1 MGKTITTFHKELLLL
16 MRDRAGLLMLFAMPA
31 VLVFVVC
38 LVQKKVLDP
47 TTRVLVVD
55 NDRGVIGRTISGGL
69 ASSTYINVETRYE
82 TGSIDG
88 TEAKKAVNL
97 GDYQFS
103 IVIPKGCTDF
113 VRKRVNA
120 FVSMVVT
127 SSLSKAK
134 TKTVHQMTSDDGGAG
149 RITVYFDPSVQ
160 GGFRTAI
167 ISSLSKVLLCM
178 EYQIKIDQLISLGKT
193 GVAKIEG
200 AINEDLFDFSPWL
213 DIQETYATEFGF
225 TTMPTSVQQNVPA
238 WALFGVF
245 FISVP
250 MAGSLIKERE
260 SKTLDRLM
268 SMPVSGFTLLAGKIG
283 AYILVCGVQF
293 SMIFLIGKY
302 LLPLA
307 GTSPFILGNQPLAIA
322 LIVVATT
329 MAATGYG
336 IMLGTVARTYEQTA
350 VLGPISIVIAA
361 ALGGVMVPVYLM
373 PEPMQLLSNVSP
385 FSWALDA
392 FYDIF
397 LRGGDLNSVVPEA
410 ACLLAFSAITITIAW
425 IAMKFR
431 RLG

>member
-1 MGKTITTFHKELLLL
+1 MGKLITTLHKELLIL

-38 LVQKKVLDP
+38 LVQEKVLNP

-55 NDRGVIGRTISGGL
+55 NDRGVIGRTISEGL
-69 ASSTYINVETRYE
+69 ASSTHIEVETRSE
-82 TGSIDG
+82 TGGDG
-88 TEAKKAVNL
+88 EAEAKRAVNR

-103 IVIPKGCTDF
+103 IVIPQGCTGF
-113 VRKRVNA
+113 VRKQVET
-120 FVSMVVT
+120 FVSMIVT
-127 SSLSKAK
+127 SSSNGTARTLPPGENPGPG
-134 TKTVHQMTSDDGGAG
+134 T
-149 RITVYFDPSVQ
+149 ITVYFDPSVQ

-167 ISSLSKVLLCM
+167 LSSLSKVLLCM
-178 EYQIKIDQLISLGKT
+178 EYQIKLDQLIALGKP
-193 GVAKIEG
+193 GQAEAHDGIGK
-200 AINEDLFDFSPWL
+200 DDFNFVPWL
-213 DIQETYATEFGF
+213 GIQETYATEFGF
-225 TTMPTSVQQNVPA
+225 ITMPTSVQQNVPA
-238 WALFGVF
+238 WALFGIF

-293 SMIFLIGKY
+293 SMIFMIGKF

-307 GTSPFILGNQPLAIA
+307 GTQPFVMGTQPLAIA

-373 PEPMQLLSNVSP
+373 PEPMQALSNISP

-397 LRGGDLNSVVPEA
+397 LRGGDLNAVVPEA
-410 ACLLAFSAITITIAW
+410 VSLFTFSAITITIAW
-425 IAMKFR
+425 IAMKFK

>member
-1 MGKTITTFHKELLLL
+1 MGKLITTFHKELLILI
-16 MRDRAGLLMLFAMPA
+16 RDRAGLLMLFAMPA

-38 LVQKKVLDP
+38 LVQEKVLNP

-55 NDRGVIGRTISGGL
+55 NDKGVIGRTISEGL
-69 ASSTYINVETRYE
+69 GSSTYIDVDTGSE
-82 TGSIDG
+82 TGISG
-88 TEAKKAVNL
+88 GAEAKSAVNR

-103 IVIPKGCTDF
+103 IVIPQGCTGFIHKQVD
-113 VRKRVNA
+113 N
-120 FVSMVVT
+120 FVSKVVSPSNSIARPQT
-127 SSLSKAK
+127 PPDNQGPG
-134 TKTVHQMTSDDGGAG
+134 T
-149 RITVYFDPSVQ
+149 ITVYFDPSVQ

-167 ISSLSKVLLCM
+167 LSSLSKVLLCM
-178 EYQIKIDQLISLGKT
+178 EYQIKLDQLIALGKPGLT
-193 GVAKIEG
+193 KTHGG
-200 AINEDLFDFSPWL
+200 INKEDFNFVPWL
-213 DIQETYATEFGF
+213 GIQETYATEFGF
-225 TTMPTSVQQNVPA
+225 ITMPTSVQQNVPA
-238 WALFGVF
+238 WALFGIF

-293 SMIFLIGKY
+293 SMIFMIGKF

-307 GTSPFILGNQPLAIA
+307 GTQPFVMGTQPLAIA

-373 PEPMQLLSNVSP
+373 PEPMQTLSNISP

-397 LRGGDLNSVVPEA
+397 LRGGDLNAVVPEA
-410 ACLLAFSAITITIAW
+410 VSLFTFSAITITIAW
-425 IAMKFR
+425 IAMKFK

>member
-38 LVQKKVLDP
+38 LVQEKVLDP

-55 NDRGVIGRTISGGL
+55 NDRGVIGKTISEGL
-69 ASSTYINVETRYE
+69 GSSTYINVDTRSE
-82 TGSIDG
+82 TGDKDG
-88 TEAKKAVNL
+88 TNAKKAVNQ
-97 GDYQFS
+97 GDYQFA
-103 IVIPKGCTDF
+103 IVIPEGCTEF
-113 VRKRVNA
+113 VRKRVES

-127 SSLSKAK
+127 SPATAK
-134 TKTVHQMTSDDGGAG
+134 TADQMSSDVGGPG
-149 RITVYFDPSVQ
+149 RIIVYFDPSVQ

-193 GVAKIEG
+193 GVARFDG
-200 AINEDLFDFSPWL
+200 PINEDAFEFSPWL

-225 TTMPTSVQQNVPA
+225 ITMPTSVQQNVPA
-238 WALFGVF
+238 WALFGIF

-250 MAGSLIKERE
+250 LAGSLIKERE
-260 SKTLDRLM
+260 NKTLDRLM
-268 SMPVSGFTLLAGKIG
+268 SMPVSGVTLLAGKIG

-293 SMIFLIGKY
+293 SMIFLIGKF

-307 GTSPFILGNQPLAIA
+307 GTSAFILGDQPLAIA

-329 MAATGYG
+329 LAATGYG

-397 LRGGDLNSVVPEA
+397 LRGGDIHAVVPEA
-410 ACLLAFSAITITIAW
+410 ASLLAFSAITITIAW

-431 RLG
+431 KL